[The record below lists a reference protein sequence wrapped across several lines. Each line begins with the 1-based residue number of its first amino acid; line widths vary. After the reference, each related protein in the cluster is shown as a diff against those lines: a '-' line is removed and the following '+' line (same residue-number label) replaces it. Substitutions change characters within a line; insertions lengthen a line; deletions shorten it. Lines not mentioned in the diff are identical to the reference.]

1 MKIRSILL
9 AVVLGTSLLAVPA
22 QAATQLTVG
31 VAYDIGGRGDKSFND
46 ASAAGLD
53 KAQKQFDFNLEAV
66 VTDGTSADREKR
78 IRSLI
83 TKNCNPIIA
92 IGAGYAPTLQALAVE
107 YPSTHFAIINDASVA
122 ALNVTS
128 VIFAN
133 TQGAYLAGFSAAQVS
148 KSGKVAM
155 IANPDQADIYKDG
168 FSAGVFASKK
178 KVIPIV
184 KYVSGSYS
192 VAANQVIDAGA
203 DVVFVATQGSDSE
216 VFKVI
221 VARNAKK
228 KGPNIGLIGSLATF
242 GRVNN
247 LGFIETP
254 YRRVKEGR
262 VTTDVIYLAADEE
275 ERYAIAQANAEL
287 DSNSHLVGERIYCR
301 KGDGFELVERLRK
314 NGNSVPVLML
324 SARADRV
331 DVTRGLT
338 LGADDYVVKPFSL
351 EELVLRLKAILRRS
365 QISGMSNTA
374 LKCGPIS
381 IDDSTHTVNF
391 SDDVIDLSPTEYRL
405 LQVLIEN
412 KNRVL
417 SKSVLLDDV
426 WGITFE
432 SESTVVD
439 TYISYLRKK
448 LHIDGFDGIKTV
460 RGIGFQIVAD

>member
-1 MKIRSILL
+1 MKIRSLLL
-9 AVVLGTSLLAVPA
+9 AVVLGTSLLSVPA
-22 QAATQLTVG
+22 QAATQLSVG

-92 IGAGYAPTLQALAVE
+92 IGAGYAPTLQALSVE
-107 YPSTHFAIINDASVA
+107 FPNTHFAIINDASVA

-148 KSGKVAM
+148 KTGKVAM

-192 VAANQVIDAGA
+192 AATNQVIDAGA
-203 DVVFVATQGSDSE
+203 DVLFVATQGSDSE

-228 KGPNIGLIGSLATF
+228 KGSNIGLINVEPDQYITVTSATKKF
-242 GRVNN
+242 LIASVVKRVD
-247 LGFIETP
+247 
-254 YRRVKEGR
+254 KA
-262 VTTDVIYLAADEE
+262 IYDIIALSAAKKQYLD
-275 ERYAIAQANAEL
+275 IL
-287 DSNSHLVGERIYCR
+287 DSEAGIYGR
-301 KGDGFELVERLRK
+301 RYGITGGGIEFTIRSKELLA
-314 NGNSVPVLML
+314 L
-324 SARADRV
+324 SASINVA
-331 DVTRGLT
+331 
-338 LGADDYVVKPFSL
+338 A
-351 EELVLRLKAILRRS
+351 A
-365 QISGMSNTA
+365 TA
-374 LKCGPIS
+374 EKIP
-381 IDDSTHTVNF
+381 
-391 SDDVIDLSPTEYRL
+391 
-405 LQVLIEN
+405 
-412 KNRVL
+412 
-417 SKSVLLDDV
+417 
-426 WGITFE
+426 
-432 SESTVVD
+432 
-439 TYISYLRKK
+439 
-448 LHIDGFDGIKTV
+448 
-460 RGIGFQIVAD
+460 A